1 MNNFKLALENVSR
14 CNNKMCFALAKA
26 AGHHHW
32 AKEQLCHCPLVSA
45 SPVFHYRRDKNVV
58 PYAFIFF
65 SCSLTLLKEQWTTEC
80 SVGGTLPFLSPSPS
94 APDMYW
100 NQALRTAGELLRI
113 AEPKTHGTAAEGEN
127 MMMNTDLSFKTI
139 FSHTFKDKQKLSFL
153 HLY

>member
-1 MNNFKLALENVSR
+1 
-14 CNNKMCFALAKA
+14 MCFALAKA

-80 SVGGTLPFLSPSPS
+80 SVGGTLP
-94 APDMYW
+94 M
-100 NQALRTAGELLRI
+100 ELC
-113 AEPKTHGTAAEGEN
+113 
-127 MMMNTDLSFKTI
+127 LSFP
-139 FSHTFKDKQKLSFL
+139 HPHP
-153 HLY
+153 HLTCTEIRPSGLLGNS